1 MKIEIRS
8 TILTASAV
16 LGCFVVGWGGARL
29 FGDGATAGESQK
41 AAAVGDFAPTQAAS
55 AESRGPG
62 VAAREWG
69 EALAAFGKGS
79 GGMAA
84 DHALAA
90 ALLRMEA
97 GDFPASA
104 EGVLEALAKNA
115 RPMDLRAAALAEAWL
130 GRWLELDAPG
140 ALRFLETSPF
150 LTTLPTTPM
159 QGWSLAGQIQCG
171 LGGVF
176 TALARKQPEWLKQY
190 LARLQEG
197 PTRKIGMYALLRGLA
212 QGDVERARR
221 VLMDLPKGKDR
232 AAALEGFVPELARTN
247 PMEAINLTRSELDG
261 PQRLELM
268 RAVFDRTGLSGL
280 NGVKA
285 LLDQITDPKVRRNC
299 VVFAL
304 SAVAFDGRNNLLPFV
319 KDESARMAAELGENA
334 DFPGWARYL
343 PYAAKGAQARAFAE
357 WTLEF
362 SADKNGEMLQ
372 HIARN
377 WASQSPEEFAAW
389 VRERAGALDAAQVT
403 KLSAVIGALT
413 YNVEAART
421 LSEALPAGPL
431 RDQARFQVAMEAGKK
446 GDFTQAM
453 EAYRSVAPT
462 DAKGTLAGRLAGV
475 LVGMDG
481 AVAADWAG
489 QQPPGKARDEALR
502 VVAELW
508 SMRDVR
514 GAAQW
519 LETLP
524 AGAERDRAVRTY
536 ATTVVVADAQAASEW
551 VSQVADPLVR
561 RKTAETVFERWSIQ
575 DPVAARAWLG
585 SLGGGLLEKFMRN
598 AK

>member
-41 AAAVGDFAPTQAAS
+41 AAAAGNSAHANVAG
-55 AESRGPG
+55 AESLGPG
-62 VAAREWG
+62 VAVREWG
-69 EALAAFGKGS
+69 EALAAFWGIS
-79 GGMAA
+79 GIMAA

-97 GDFPASA
+97 GDFQASA
-104 EGVLEALAKNA
+104 EGVLEVLN
-115 RPMDLRAAALAEAWL
+115 RNNGSLDSQAALAEAWL
-130 GRWLELDAPG
+130 GRWLELDSVG
-140 ALRFLETSPF
+140 ALRFLEALPIF
-150 LTTLPTTPM
+150 TTLQTHDN
-159 QGWSLAGQIQCG
+159 
-171 LGGVF
+171 LGGSLSNRMRTSLGGGF
-176 TALARKQPEWLKQY
+176 TALARKQPEWLLKY
-190 LARLQEG
+190 LVGLPEGHAREL
-197 PTRKIGMYALLRGLA
+197 GMYALLRGMA
-212 QGDVERARR
+212 QGGVERARR

-232 AAALEGFVPELARTN
+232 AAAVEGFVPELARTN
-247 PMEAINLTRSELDG
+247 PMAGLNLARSELEG